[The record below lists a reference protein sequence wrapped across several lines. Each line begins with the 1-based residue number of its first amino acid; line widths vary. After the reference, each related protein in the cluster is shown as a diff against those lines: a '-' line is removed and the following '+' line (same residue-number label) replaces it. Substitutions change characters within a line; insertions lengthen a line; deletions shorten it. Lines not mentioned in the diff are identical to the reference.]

1 MKRIIY
7 IIASLLILAGCNDV
21 LNVADNK
28 GLPDGEMAVN
38 LILDGPMAGPGTR
51 SYVSGQELAIS
62 TIKMI
67 CFDGGGSYLTARDG
81 VVTATDATHGTLT
94 GTVPANTARIHFVA
108 NFAGLDLSS
117 FSMGALERAMMKSSQ
132 LSSGINDDVR
142 FWGYHKEEST
152 AAMSS
157 WLTGGNKVI
166 LLRDRAKITVTNNDD
181 DIASL
186 QWTVSNGLNKGLVA
200 AMSSSDNSNP
210 YDNTY
215 STSTILTEYRSSGTY
230 TLSDA
235 ESIWTGPGAANPQF
249 LFENANSTDPVKII
263 VKATY
268 TDGTTRY
275 HTILLQDKDKKMY
288 RIYRNQ
294 SFVLTIKDLPS
305 KAETTSV
312 GSDSFDDAV
321 TTTNYSNNP
330 FAQVAREVNEIN
342 NEEYRLTVEKVEL
355 FYDSGTSGTVNF
367 TYTDLDGNGV
377 SGISAGNFEVSW
389 EPKADTDERPDVS
402 PVTTAPTVT
411 YSASTGKGTITF
423 PLNTVTSELKFNTLQ
438 VVSPSGLTR
447 YVDVY
452 SISAFSF
459 ATEPALVDNGSTRFV
474 GGLPRETYKLTFAL
488 PATLPEAVYPLTV
501 KMYTGTL
508 VPFSD
513 NSATTPHGSFNV
525 AVDKTDF
532 LDATDQS
539 AQWNYNANK
548 WDSWY
553 EFVINEPNATNSYTL
568 FLNEFNLEQ
577 YPARTI
583 STVGLYFE
591 IDYFGNRIPLSV
603 AAKPIPASSAVNF
616 TVRNFSFNNNY
627 QAGYT
632 NNGITVSFTNSG
644 KSGNNYIYAG
654 YSTGGWSSTDYDG
667 SMTVSAGSGRIIV
680 GIEIT
685 YYSSSYVGGTVSA
698 SKGSFSKSGTTGT
711 WSGSPTDSVTLSFTQ
726 DSWGDYPLITGI
738 KVSYIT
744 F

>member
-1 MKRIIY
+1 MKRTLY
-7 IIASLLILAGCNDV
+7 ILASLLILAGCNDM
-21 LNVADNK
+21 LNVADKTN
-28 GLPDGEMAVN
+28 LPDGEMAVN
-38 LILDGPMAGPGTR
+38 LVVDGPMAGPGTR
-51 SYVSGQELAIS
+51 SYVSGQETAIS

-81 VVTATDATHGTLT
+81 VVAATDATHGTLT

-152 AAMSS
+152 AAMSA

-186 QWTVSNGLNKGLVA
+186 QWTVSNGLNKGFVA

-377 SGISAGNFEVSW
+377 SGISNSDFEVSW
-389 EPKADTDERPDVS
+389 EPKDDTDERPDVS
-402 PVTTAPTVT
+402 SVTTAPAVT

-423 PLNTVTSELKFNTLQ
+423 PLNTITSELKFNTLQ
-438 VVSPSGLTR
+438 VVAPSGLTR

-452 SISAFSF
+452 SITAFSF
-459 ATEPALVDNGSTRFV
+459 ATAPKLVDNGTKRSV
-474 GGLPRETYKLTFAL
+474 GDYQRETYKLTFAL
-488 PATLPEAVYPLTV
+488 PATLPNAVYPLTV

-508 VPFSD
+508 VPFSC
-513 NSATTPHGSFNV
+513 
-525 AVDKTDF
+525 
-532 LDATDQS
+532 
-539 AQWNYNANK
+539 
-548 WDSWY
+548 
-553 EFVINEPNATNSYTL
+553 
-568 FLNEFNLEQ
+568 
-577 YPARTI
+577 
-583 STVGLYFE
+583 
-591 IDYFGNRIPLSV
+591 
-603 AAKPIPASSAVNF
+603 
-616 TVRNFSFNNNY
+616 
-627 QAGYT
+627 
-632 NNGITVSFTNSG
+632 
-644 KSGNNYIYAG
+644 
-654 YSTGGWSSTDYDG
+654 DG
-667 SMTVSAGSGRIIV
+667 PV
-680 GIEIT
+680 
-685 YYSSSYVGGTVSA
+685 
-698 SKGSFSKSGTTGT
+698 
-711 WSGSPTDSVTLSFTQ
+711 
-726 DSWGDYPLITGI
+726 
-738 KVSYIT
+738 
-744 F
+744 